1 MEIAIADTA
10 QEVEDVFS
18 GLQAFGEHL
27 PEQNTRIP
35 ESIQELVAL
44 FKGLGRLKA
53 IKLTGERPYA
63 QVWFD
68 LCNHFEEKEEGL
80 LLWPRLELYSLFLKE
95 ILEYL
100 RGSRPAC
107 VPVACADVSQDTG
120 GSHRVRRA
128 PPGNHQAAQAPD
140 GRLVDAARGPAGRS
154 VPTRHSVLRPGTE
167 ANI

>member
-1 MEIAIADTA
+1 MEIAVAETA
-10 QEVEDVFS
+10 RDVEDVFS

-44 FKGLGRLKA
+44 YKGLDRLRIEHAKLGSMPSHVIRDVNLLLRSMRLTMKRVTRMFGKTRS

-68 LCNHFEEKEEGL
+68 LCSHFEEKEDGL

-100 RGSRPAC
+100 RGFC
-107 VPVACADVSQDTG
+107 FILPVFLTLKC
-120 GSHRVRRA
+120 
-128 PPGNHQAAQAPD
+128 
-140 GRLVDAARGPAGRS
+140 
-154 VPTRHSVLRPGTE
+154 
-167 ANI
+167 

>member
-1 MEIAIADTA
+1 MEIAIAETA

-44 FKGLGRLKA
+44 YKGLDRLKIEHA
-53 IKLTGERPYA
+53 KLGSMPSHVIRDVNLLLRSMRLTMKRVTRMFGKTRSIKLTGERPYA

-100 RGSRPAC
+100 RGFCLSRPYFW
-107 VPVACADVSQDTG
+107 PLCANV
-120 GSHRVRRA
+120 
-128 PPGNHQAAQAPD
+128 
-140 GRLVDAARGPAGRS
+140 
-154 VPTRHSVLRPGTE
+154 
-167 ANI
+167 